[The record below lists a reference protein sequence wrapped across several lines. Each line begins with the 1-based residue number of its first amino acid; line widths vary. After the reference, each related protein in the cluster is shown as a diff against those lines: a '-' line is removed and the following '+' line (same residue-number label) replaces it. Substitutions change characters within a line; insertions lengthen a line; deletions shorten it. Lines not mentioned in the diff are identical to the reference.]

1 LRLNSAKDA
10 DARRQATKGLAGSS
24 GGAPETAAVLCG
36 SPQNPKDADAP
47 ETAAVLRES
56 FKGGNSS
63 KPPSVLFRAFG
74 GLKVRQKLAL
84 LHNMFF
90 FVLAVSVYLSLI
102 PLFASH
108 LEAARQREFRMVLHV
123 FESELPQSGNPSSA
137 DLSAYGFREG
147 SASELALP
155 PAGRQYLSR
164 HPGTFWQDRNGNVY
178 RTAKDPA
185 AYRRV
190 TLPVDFYNLA
200 LRRARYS
207 LFAALG
213 TLYILSIVVMEFII
227 MPQYVYQPLKLMLTA
242 DSATQRDDR
251 AHEMIDER
259 FILNDEIGQI
269 MHSRNAT
276 VAQLRRH
283 EDHLAGALQRL
294 EEQDRLVSVGML
306 STSVA
311 HELNTPLAV
320 LQGSIEKLQETSK
333 DLQTLERLARMLR
346 VTQRL
351 RRISEGLVD
360 FARVRQRETMAIALR
375 PLVDES
381 WNLVAID
388 EKAAA
393 VSFSNNVSEGETVIG
408 NADRLVQV
416 FVNLL
421 RNALL
426 AVSSGGEIRVESKHQ
441 RRGGHDWICCTVLDN
456 GPGIAPDVLP
466 NLFEAFVTTRLDA
479 RGTGLGL
486 TVAQGIVTQH
496 GGTICA
502 SNRPG
507 GGASLEV
514 TLPAAS

>member
-1 LRLNSAKDA
+1 MSAERNLLPTSKKPA
-10 DARRQATKGLAGSS
+10 DK
-24 GGAPETAAVLCG
+24 P
-36 SPQNPKDADAP
+36 PNI
-47 ETAAVLRES
+47 VLRS
-56 FKGGNSS
+56 
-63 KPPSVLFRAFG
+63 FG
-74 GLKVRQKLAL
+74 GLKVRQKLAI
-84 LHNMFF
+84 LHNIFF

-108 LEAARQREFRMVLHV
+108 LDAAKEREFRMVSQV
-123 FESELPQSGNPSSA
+123 FGAELPQFGSRSLG

-147 SASELALP
+147 SADEIGLPAQGQAFLA
-155 PAGRQYLSR
+155 R
-164 HPGTFWQDRNGNVY
+164 HPGAFWQDSNNNLY
-178 RTAKDPA
+178 RTAKRPA
-185 AYRRV
+185 VFRRV
-190 TLPVDFYNLA
+190 TLPAEFYKEA
-200 LRRARYS
+200 LRHARFS

-213 TLYILSIVVMEFII
+213 TIYLLSIVVLEFII
-227 MPQYVYQPLKLMLTA
+227 MPQYVYQPLKLMLNA
-242 DSATQRDDR
+242 DSATQREDR
-251 AHEMIDER
+251 DNEMINER

-269 MHSRNAT
+269 MHSRNTT

-283 EDHLAGALQRL
+283 EDDLAGALQRL
-294 EEQDRLVSVGML
+294 EEQDRLVSLGLL

-320 LQGSIEKLQETSK
+320 LQGSIEKLQETTK
-333 DLQTLERLARMLR
+333 DFQTLERLARMLR

-351 RRISEGLVD
+351 RKISEGLVD
-360 FARVRQRETMAIALR
+360 FALVRKRETEAIALR
-375 PLVDES
+375 PLIDES

-393 VSFSNNVSEGETVIG
+393 VSFSNNVHEGETALG

-426 AVSSGGEIRVESKHQ
+426 AVSSGGEIRVESRHVQ
-441 RRGGHDWICCTVLDN
+441 RGGHNWVCCMVLDN
-456 GPGIAPDVLP
+456 GPGIPSDILP

-486 TVAQGIVTQH
+486 TVAEGIVTQH

-502 SNRPG
+502 SNRAN
-507 GGASLEV
+507 GGACLEV
-514 TLPAAS
+514 TLPAA